1 MKIRCPTIFR
11 IDEYSVHF
19 LYYTFIE
26 FIILLYAFLV
36 ISFALYKEYMICLI
50 SFNKFL
56 EVLPAFASAKAIG
69 NLWSI
74 YLGVKTLRPSP
85 DFVLRLTSDIIEE

>member
-1 MKIRCPTIFR
+1 
-11 IDEYSVHF
+11 
-19 LYYTFIE
+19 
-26 FIILLYAFLV
+26 
-36 ISFALYKEYMICLI
+36 MICLI
-50 SFNKFL
+50 SFNKFS